1 MTPARTVDPTDTHT
15 NDQETLMRDV
25 LDPIDLAP
33 VADGVAAPPPPPPA
47 ESTPPKRPVGRR
59 RFLGGFVVG
68 LIVAGVV
75 FGAIVFVA
83 RGGEEDVARPGVQEA
98 PARVADVPSGRD
110 EMSDSGGSPAVV
122 GASTGSVH
130 DLVVAVRPSIVAIH
144 TTVTQTDV
152 FGRRLEG
159 DAAGSGFVLSADG
172 YIVTNDHVI
181 DGADSISVTL
191 DDGTSEEATLVG
203 ADRRS
208 DLAVLRIDR
217 DDLTPLA
224 IGDSDEIRVGDP
236 VVAIGNALDLGA
248 EPTVTGG
255 LVSAK
260 DRTIMT
266 PTSQVLVDLIQTD
279 AAISPGN
286 SGGPLLDL
294 RGRVV
299 GINTAVAGDGQNIG
313 FALAIDPAMEFID
326 DLRNGDVPRHALLGV
341 STARSRVGEPGAVVT
356 DVAANSGADAA
367 GVRVG
372 DVIIELDGET
382 VATPQDLVAAI
393 ARRSPGDTVGLTVER
408 DGSTV
413 ELTATLGAHD
423 EVRS

>member
-1 MTPARTVDPTDTHT
+1 
-15 NDQETLMRDV
+15 MRDV
-25 LDPIDLAP
+25 LDPVDLATTS
-33 VADGVAAPPPPPPA
+33 VGSVSTPPPPPPTDP
-47 ESTPPKRPVGRR
+47 TPPERPRGRR

-68 LIVAGVV
+68 LVVAGLV
-75 FGAIVFVA
+75 FGAIALIA
-83 RGGEEDVARPGVQEA
+83 RGRDEAPTEPRAPEA
-98 PARVADVPSGRD
+98 PARVADEPNERA
-110 EMSDSGGSPAVV
+110 GGSDAGGSSVAVDAPA
-122 GASTGSVH
+122 GSVH

-159 DAAGSGFVLSADG
+159 DAAGSGFVLSSDG
-172 YIVTNDHVI
+172 YIVTNDHVV
-181 DGADSISVTL
+181 DGADTISVTL

-224 IGDSDEIRVGDP
+224 IGDSDAIRVGDP

-260 DRTIMT
+260 DRTITT
-266 PTSQVLVDLIQTD
+266 PTSQVLVNLIQTD

-286 SGGPLLDL
+286 SGGPLLDMQ
-294 RGRVV
+294 GRVV
-299 GINTAVAGDGQNIG
+299 GINTAVAGEGQNIG
-313 FALAIDPAMEFID
+313 FALAINPAMEFID

-341 STARSRVGEPGAVVT
+341 STARRRDGSPGAVVT
-356 DVAANSGADAA
+356 DVAVNSGAEAA

-372 DVIIELDGET
+372 DVITELDGET
-382 VATPQDLVAAI
+382 VETPQDLVAAI

-408 DGSTV
+408 DGDTI